1 MAAQQQPW
9 EFLFREVYAPL
20 SVLVRGAQPHPS
32 SLCILILICVCV
44 TPCSPAP
51 LPLQAVA
58 AHERAEKRQV
68 PVCNDCYVVLLH
80 PHTLIASLE

>member
-9 EFLFREVYAPL
+9 EFLFREACPL
-20 SVLVRGAQPHPS
+20 CPS
-32 SLCILILICVCV
+32 TRAAHNNTLHHFASSFSSIMC
-44 TPCSPAP
+44 PPAP

-68 PVCNDCYVVLLH
+68 SVRDDCYIVLLH
-80 PHTLIASLE
+80 PHTPDSLP

>member
-1 MAAQQQPW
+1 VKYMP
-9 EFLFREVYAPL
+9 PL
-20 SVLVRGAQPHPS
+20 SLLLRGAQPHPS

-68 PVCNDCYVVLLH
+68 PVCNDCYIVLLH
-80 PHTLIASLE
+80 PHTLIACLE